1 MCKGAAVPRLR
12 GTRLD
17 AGAGSHG
24 DDSFG
29 LAAASTWIPY
39 VDPRSRPPA
48 LTYYP
53 PPSITPLAPTSF
65 SLPPSRPDQP
75 PTFPSLSRPLCPP
88 FHPPRRLLPA
98 VSSYVFSFS
107 TPFSLSLSLS
117 YLFVDSFFSTSPWIQ
132 KFARF
137 VSGPRSSSNF
147 SIEARRSRD
156 ENIKRFDYDGS
167 LGLIKETITSWYSI
181 LVLV

>member
-53 PPSITPLAPTSF
+53 PPSITPLARTSF

-75 PTFPSLSRPLCPP
+75 PAFPSLSRPLCSP

-98 VSSYVFSFS
+98 VSSYVFS
-107 TPFSLSLSLS
+107 LSMFLSF
-117 YLFVDSFFSTSPWIQ
+117 LFVRRLVFFHRPLNPEVCS
-132 KFARF
+132 ARF
-137 VSGPRSSSNF
+137 WTVLLLEFFDWDLGGEEKVGTKILRD
-147 SIEARRSRD
+147 SIM
-156 ENIKRFDYDGS
+156 DG
-167 LGLIKETITSWYSI
+167 WM
-181 LVLV
+181 

>member
-1 MCKGAAVPRLR
+1 MCKGAAMPRLR

-65 SLPPSRPDQP
+65 SLPPSRFQTNPQP
-75 PTFPSLSRPLCPP
+75 SPLSRPLCPP
-88 FHPPRRLLPA
+88 FHPPRRLRLLLRFFA
-98 VSSYVFSFS
+98 LCV
-107 TPFSLSLSLS
+107 SLSLSLS
-117 YLFVDSFFSTSPWIQ
+117 YLFVDSFFPTRIQ
-132 KFARF
+132 KFARL
-137 VSGPRSSSNF
+137 VSG
-147 SIEARRSRD
+147 
-156 ENIKRFDYDGS
+156 
-167 LGLIKETITSWYSI
+167 
-181 LVLV
+181 LVLLLHEFLDRDLEEGIWTKILRFKVLRDSIMDGWKQDDARGRVFCFW